1 MEELLINKVLCVL
14 WHAQAIGGQLYG
26 VLSSHLYMGLKFEEI
41 LFGAQQRGCHG
52 TLCLHAVPVVSR
64 GSTGEVVAR
73 T

>member
-1 MEELLINKVLCVL
+1 MEFSLPIFTWV
-14 WHAQAIGGQLYG
+14 Q
-26 VLSSHLYMGLKFEEI
+26 SLKFEEI